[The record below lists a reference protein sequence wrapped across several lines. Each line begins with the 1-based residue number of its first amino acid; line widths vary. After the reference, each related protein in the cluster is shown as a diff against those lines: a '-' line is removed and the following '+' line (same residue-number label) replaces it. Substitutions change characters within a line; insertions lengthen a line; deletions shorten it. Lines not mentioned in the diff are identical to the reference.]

1 MIERD
6 FMKTDF
12 NNIIT
17 PIIETLERKRRDYG
31 GSFERLRDEFGEVAF
46 YVRIWDKILR
56 LQQVDKNGDSVG
68 EAATDTIKDIIGYC
82 LLELRYR
89 GKGSGDAK
97 ND

>member
-1 MIERD
+1 MN
-6 FMKTDF
+6 TDF
-12 NNIIT
+12 NKIIV

-56 LQQVDKNGDSVG
+56 LQQVDKSGDSVG
-68 EAATDTIKDIIGYC
+68 EAATDTIKDIVGYC

-89 GKGSGDAK
+89 EEGSGNGT

>member
-68 EAATDTIKDIIGYC
+68 EVAADTIKDIIGYC

-89 GKGSGDAK
+89 EEGSGHAK